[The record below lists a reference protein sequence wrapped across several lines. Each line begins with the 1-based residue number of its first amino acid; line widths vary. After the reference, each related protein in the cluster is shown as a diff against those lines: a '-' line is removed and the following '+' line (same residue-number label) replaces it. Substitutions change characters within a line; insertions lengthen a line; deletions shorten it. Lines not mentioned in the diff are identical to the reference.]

1 MIIAEIRALRQEK
14 SDLRKFGITMG
25 VALMLLGGF
34 LWWRAIDWYGYLFI
48 GAGVFILLGLAIPI
62 TLKPVHT
69 AWMAFAFVLGWVMT
83 RVILTVLFYL
93 VVTPTGWLG
102 KVFGERFLDVK
113 IDPGAS
119 SYWIHR
125 ERPRGSKS
133 DYEKQF

>member
-1 MIIAEIRALRQEK
+1 MIIEEIRALRQEK

-25 VALMLLGGF
+25 VALMLLGGL
-34 LWWRAIDWYGYLFI
+34 LWWRGIDWYGYLFI
-48 GAGVFILLGLAIPI
+48 GAAVFIIPGLAFPT

-102 KVFGERFLDVK
+102 KIFGERFLDVK

-119 SYWIHR
+119 SYWIRR
-125 ERPRGSKS
+125 ERAHGSKS